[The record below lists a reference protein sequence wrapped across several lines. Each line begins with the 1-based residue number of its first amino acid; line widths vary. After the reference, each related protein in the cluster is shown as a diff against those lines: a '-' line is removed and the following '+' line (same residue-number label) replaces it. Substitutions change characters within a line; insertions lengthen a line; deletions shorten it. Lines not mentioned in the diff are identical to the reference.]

1 MDRVELR
8 SSMMKR
14 RGELSANEHGSL
26 SNIIFNKVIHDE
38 RFLNAH
44 HVGLY
49 VSFKNEV
56 DTLKLIDYCLS
67 HGKRVSVP
75 RVSGK
80 SMDFYEIKNKN
91 ELKPGAFGVL
101 EPITGAITDKNSIDI
116 IYVPLLAYDES
127 NHRIGYGKGYYD
139 RYLSGYENLAIGLAF
154 SFQKVDTIVTNPFD
168 FPLSFIYNEL

>member
-1 MDRVELR
+1 MDKNELR
-8 SSMMKR
+8 SSMMKK
-14 RGELSANEHGSL
+14 RGELSALEHCNL

-56 DTLKLIDYCLS
+56 DTLKLIDFCLS

-80 SMDFYEIKNKN
+80 TMDFYEIKNKD
-91 ELKPGAFGVL
+91 ELKPGTFGVL
-101 EPITGAITDKNSIDI
+101 EPTTGAITDKNSIDI
-116 IYVPLLAYDES
+116 IYVPLLAYDRS
-127 NHRIGYGKGYYD
+127 NHRVGYGKGYYD
-139 RYLSGYENLAIGLAF
+139 NYLNGYCNLTIGLAF
-154 SFQKVDTIVTNPFD
+154 SFQMVDSFVTNPFD
-168 FPLSFIYNEL
+168 FPLNFIYNEL